1 MVGWPTKLILNVLY
15 ILWMGLSQC
24 SMHRKELISI
34 HWKIVKITDIA
45 AAVRGKSVKSAKAM
59 IWHSIQ

>member
-1 MVGWPTKLILNVLY
+1 MVGWLTNEVMVILNVLY
-15 ILWMGLSQC
+15 TFLWMGLSQC

-45 AAVRGKSVKSAKAM
+45 AAFQVNL
-59 IWHSIQ
+59 